1 MVSQTKMFIVA
12 SCFLKVAVLL
22 LQLYAYGL
30 EKTAAVSRNLSLMK
44 LDICFD
50 RCSGKFRRTW

>member
-1 MVSQTKMFIVA
+1 MLSQTNVFIVA

-30 EKTAAVSRNLSLMK
+30 EETAAISRNLSLMK
-44 LDICFD
+44 SVIYFGRCLD
-50 RCSGKFRRTW
+50 KFRRTW